1 KSLCTRLDSSLYR
14 FFLARVGLRFLTEH
28 HIACDP
34 HSTVV
39 QGGLIDN
46 RCDPVV
52 ESRSVIA
59 DVEDWCVDAFGVCP
73 PLSLVVPAAYPKHTR
88 AGPRKTA
95 KTRKAMTYVP
105 THFRYMLTE
114 LLANSAAATIR
125 RHDKREQG
133 GNGRMAGSLN
143 AQTEPLPEVQIIIA
157 MGYED
162 VTIKISDQGGGIS
175 RSKLDSIWTFA
186 HSTLSQKAKAKTL
199 PRSMT
204 DPSPSLTSRASEVS
218 IRGFGLPLARIYARY
233 FGGELTLK
241 SMEGYGVDTYLQLP
255 ILGEECENL
264 PEAVENSPGNKD
276 STEEDQVGQSW
287 QSLLSK
293 SL

>member
-1 KSLCTRLDSSLYR
+1 
-14 FFLARVGLRFLTEH
+14 
-28 HIACDP
+28 
-34 HSTVV
+34 
-39 QGGLIDN
+39 
-46 RCDPVV
+46 
-52 ESRSVIA
+52 
-59 DVEDWCVDAFGVCP
+59 
-73 PLSLVVPAAYPKHTR
+73 
-88 AGPRKTA
+88 
-95 KTRKAMTYVP
+95 M
-105 THFRYMLTE
+105 
-114 LLANSAAATIR
+114 
-125 RHDKREQG
+125 
-133 GNGRMAGSLN
+133 
-143 AQTEPLPEVQIIIA
+143 QIIIA